1 MWIEKERYWHY
12 LSLETGSSGIV
23 SLKHYKCM
31 EKVNMHEILLR
42 KSFAKTC
49 LTMKFVLLFLLA
61 FVLQVNAGAY
71 GQMGKVTLQMENATF
86 EEVMRALE
94 GKTGYMFVYQDRQ
107 VAGIK
112 NLNLSYVD
120 TEIWEV
126 LDACLSGTG
135 LTYRLVDNVIVIQSR
150 ALAAADTLKGQNL
163 KGTVKDE
170 KKNPLPGV
178 TIRVKGT
185 TVGFV
190 TDMDGKFDIDLP
202 QRDSLELIF
211 SFIGYKS

>member
-1 MWIEKERYWHY
+1 
-12 LSLETGSSGIV
+12 
-23 SLKHYKCM
+23 M

-71 GQMGKVTLQMENATF
+71 GQVGKVTLQMENATF

-120 TEIWEV
+120 TEIREV

-135 LTYRLVDNVIVIQSR
+135 LTYRLVDF
-150 ALAAADTLKGQNL
+150 
-163 KGTVKDE
+163 
-170 KKNPLPGV
+170 
-178 TIRVKGT
+178 
-185 TVGFV
+185 GFASEGAFMV
-190 TDMDGKFDIDLP
+190 
-202 QRDSLELIF
+202 R
-211 SFIGYKS
+211 